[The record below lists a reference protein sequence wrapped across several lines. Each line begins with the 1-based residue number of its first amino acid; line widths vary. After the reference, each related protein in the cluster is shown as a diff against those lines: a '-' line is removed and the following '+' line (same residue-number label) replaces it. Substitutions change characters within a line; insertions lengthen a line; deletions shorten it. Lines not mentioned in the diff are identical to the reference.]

1 MSTWTKNEFVYEC
14 AMRGFQGSMANPS
27 QHSSIASLVR
37 DAERLWDE
45 LQEWEVLQEQKQ
57 RPTERQAD

>member
-1 MSTWTKNEFVYEC
+1 MNHWSKKAFVYEC

-27 QHSSIASLVR
+27 QHSSIAALVR

-45 LQEWEVLQEQKQ
+45 LQEWEALQLEKDI
-57 RPTERQAD
+57 PPEK